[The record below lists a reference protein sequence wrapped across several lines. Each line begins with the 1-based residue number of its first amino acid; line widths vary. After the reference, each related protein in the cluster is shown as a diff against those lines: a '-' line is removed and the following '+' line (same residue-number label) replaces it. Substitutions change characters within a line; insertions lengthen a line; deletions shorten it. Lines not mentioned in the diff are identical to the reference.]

1 MSPRKIRETVREL
14 EALLDHLEQA
24 RTVAELLERAD
35 LATLERLTRA
45 GENLARLMGIKL

>member
-14 EALLDHLEQA
+14 EALLDHLERAQ
-24 RTVAELLERAD
+24 TVAELLEVTD

-45 GENLARLMGIKL
+45 GENLARLMGVQL